1 MVSFR
6 SIVNYY
12 SSTLNECLVF
22 ENILMRSRNTQEK
35 PPARQRKKQVV
46 PAAGGLSADLSKLEQ
61 GRIRAWLSV
70 VRAYQS
76 CSDCIVAEL
85 RPSGLTLPQFEV
97 LLALLTIG
105 DQSQQ
110 QLAQRS
116 FVVKGHMSGLLVRME
131 STGLIHR
138 RGDAADRRSKVV
150 SLTKKGQALAG
161 KAYEIQRAVMLEM
174 FAPLSAKQISDTE
187 LVMQSVTKALA
198 MRREL
203 LTSKRKGNSLAM
215 ST

>member
-1 MVSFR
+1 MTIK
-6 SIVNYY
+6 SIV
-12 SSTLNECLVF
+12 
-22 ENILMRSRNTQEK
+22 EK
-35 PPARQRKKQVV
+35 SPARQRKKQVV

-61 GRIRAWLSV
+61 GRVRAWLSV

-97 LLALLTIG
+97 LLALLTVG

-116 FVVKGHMSGLLVRME
+116 FVVKGHMSGLLVQME
-131 STGLIHR
+131 SIGLLRR
-138 RGDAADRRSKVV
+138 RGDATDRRSKVV

-161 KAYEIQRAVMLEM
+161 KAREIQRAVMLDM
-174 FAPLSAKQISDTE
+174 FAPLNEKQIADTE
-187 LVMQSVTKALA
+187 LVMQSATKALA